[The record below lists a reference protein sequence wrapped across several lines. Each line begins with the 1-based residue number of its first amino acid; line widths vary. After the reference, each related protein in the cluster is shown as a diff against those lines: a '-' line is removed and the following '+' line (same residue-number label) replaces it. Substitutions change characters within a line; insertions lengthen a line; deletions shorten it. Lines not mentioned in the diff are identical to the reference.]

1 MNTSTLLCTVMAVFA
16 LATESRARTQ
26 EEKPK
31 EEKKIPF
38 DFNVSG
44 FLDVSAHWN
53 ANNPASQMSGLRSY
67 DAKAD
72 SFYLNALHAAA
83 SFDFGRGLTAVVEAD
98 AGSDASVNKL
108 DPDGVEEVNFDVQE
122 AFVAYVLPDL
132 PFGLK
137 AGKFATTMGIEV
149 IEGPDNPTITRG
161 FLYGLAEPFTHVG
174 FLATWKEGPFDAA
187 VGVVNGWDVVT
198 DNNTGK
204 TGLAKFTVASED
216 GYGITAS
223 LLVGPEQADENDLIR
238 RTADVTGFVSPCEAF
253 RLNVQGLWG
262 DDEVEALSGHRVRWY
277 GFGLQPVATFT
288 KEFSIG
294 FRAEWFR
301 DVDGARTGYLDEV
314 EVWNVAAAPALRV
327 TEHLTVRVEGRFDKA
342 NEDLFEDE
350 DGLTQDRQAT
360 LSGEVI
366 VRF

>member
-1 MNTSTLLCTVMAVFA
+1 MAICTLTLTS
-16 LATESRARTQ
+16 LAWAQ

-31 EEKKIPF
+31 EEKKLPF
-38 DFNVSG
+38 EVTATG
-44 FLDVSAHWN
+44 FLDVSAHYN
-53 ANNPASQMSGLRSY
+53 ANNPASQTSALRSY

-72 SFYLNALHAAA
+72 SFYLNALHAAVA
-83 SFDFGRGLTAVVEAD
+83 LDFGRGLAAVLEAD

-108 DPDGVEEVNFDVQE
+108 DPDGVEEINFDVQE
-122 AFVAYVLPDL
+122 AFLTYAVPDL
-132 PFGLK
+132 PFGFK

-149 IEGPDNPTITRG
+149 IEGPDNPTVTRG
-161 FLYGLAEPFTHVG
+161 FLFGLAEPFTHVG

-187 VGVVNGWDVVT
+187 VGVVNGWDVAT

-223 LLVGPEQADENDLIR
+223 LLVGPEQPDENDPIR
-238 RTADVTGFVSPCEAF
+238 RTVDVTGFVSPCEAF
-253 RLNVQGLWG
+253 RLNLQGLWG

-277 GFGLQPVATFT
+277 GFGLQPVVAFT
-288 KEFSIG
+288 GEFSVG
-294 FRAEWFR
+294 FRMEWFR

-314 EVWNVAAAPALRV
+314 EVWNLTVAPALRV
-327 TEHLTVRVEGRFDKA
+327 TDHLTVRVEGRFDRA

-350 DGLTQDRQAT
+350 DGLTKDRQAT